1 MIGRSASSSR
11 PEIRLAPAAAGQV
24 GAGAARLVVDD
35 PVADRGPRRV
45 QVGAREVVSIAP
57 REDRRRTDRPSWSGR
72 LWGWP
77 VQAGPHGAGKAGST
91 GPIRSSAT
99 SVSTGFRQIHIR
111 HLGESVA
118 GPGRNTKI
126 ASAPVFSGSRRGDE
140 MPTLVMRIS
149 GRGAPKR
156 PWPMCGTPRTRS
168 SRTPWLGRLVAA
180 PVPRAHVM
188 CTLPNVKCSCHSILI
203 FPGAAA
209 NEGDSCRKE
218 GVGQGG
224 LT

>member
-1 MIGRSASSSR
+1 MIGRSASSR
-11 PEIRLAPAAAGQV
+11 RREIRLAPAAAGQV

-57 REDRRRTDRPSWSGR
+57 REGRRRTDRPSW
-72 LWGWP
+72 
-77 VQAGPHGAGKAGST
+77 PHGAGKAGST
-91 GPIRSSAT
+91 GPSRSSAT